1 MDYEYLFMEVLL
13 MTDKTIFELIHAFE
27 QVNHKMTVRWKSR
40 SAHDLG
46 ISHIIVLHELRQDG
60 ECRPSDLAKRLG
72 FTPASLT
79 HLSTKLANQKLI
91 TRRQDDLDRRT
102 TYWTIT
108 EKGIALLDQAQKGGQ
123 ATREELFS
131 HLTEEEQETLL
142 AIYQKLEKS
151 LQD

>member
-1 MDYEYLFMEVLL
+1 MAE
-13 MTDKTIFELIHAFE
+13 KTIFELIHSFE

-46 ISHIIVLHELRQDG
+46 ISHIIVLYELRQDG
-60 ECRPSDLAKRLG
+60 ESRPSDLAKRLG

-79 HLSTKLANQKLI
+79 HLSIKLANQKLI

-108 EKGIALLDQAQKGGQ
+108 EKGIALLDQAQKDGQ
-123 ATREELFS
+123 ATRGELFS
-131 HLTEEEQETLL
+131 HLTEKEQETLL
-142 AIYQKLEKS
+142 MIYQKLEKS
-151 LQD
+151 FQD